1 MKSLQEVEKHYYR
14 DVGTFIDLV
23 CQRDMSCTKII
34 LVSTKADGEL
44 SSWLPSWI
52 PVWLTSWLPDWLT
65 LPLQPC
71 PDVLA
76 SIIQKAK
83 NHLSYLSYPDVQPE
97 VFLFDKILVTS
108 SKLASRD
115 QLHLLHTVI
124 EAMVKKVRPLSKKAI
139 PQSWF
144 AWLQKLRENP
154 SVLKTDLPDLIDR
167 QGPVNL
173 TVEEIK
179 QLERL
184 KDLLDLLE
192 TTPTTHDL
200 LKQERPTVE
209 KTFIIESRD
218 TIDGSKSEIMCP
230 KAQNISQGKFPLEEG
245 KKEEVDQVTQIP
257 QELPAHIRFFREM
270 TEILWYSTLPQLTH
284 LRNSTELRNQ
294 IITDPMYLIKALRSI
309 LKHNVKDSFDKRK
322 PVSTL
327 HYEDL
332 TQKGKIPFDVFEKI
346 YISKTTAENLQF
358 TAAEVWG
365 FLFQLDIA
373 CPLDDKRSLAFIPS
387 LINNE
392 MQEEFRKHLDE
403 TKISGS
409 SLCIQYTFERPSVG
423 IFNKLLSSFAKAHKI
438 GTTGGEIELAFVE
451 KVEEREME
459 ITAGVSGSVTT
470 YSSQEEEQQ
479 LYFLLHE
486 FETRVDPLHK
496 KGGISHHAHPVHKGI
511 RIYLQQKER
520 NAVTETVL
528 QFMGQIHKDFASV
541 LTDVYVRLVCPTC
554 LEEETTIDEGYLEV
568 GDELDLRSVKCS
580 TSKHDLPE
588 YFKEIFIPGDKSI
601 PQGNYQCTV
610 FMIRYLQLTF
620 YIY

>member
-1 MKSLQEVEKHYYR
+1 MTSLQEVEKHYYR

-115 QLHLLHTVI
+115 QLRMLHTVI

-154 SVLKTDLPDLIDR
+154 SVLITDLPDLIDR

-230 KAQNISQGKFPLEEG
+230 KA
-245 KKEEVDQVTQIP
+245 
-257 QELPAHIRFFREM
+257 
-270 TEILWYSTLPQLTH
+270 
-284 LRNSTELRNQ
+284 
-294 IITDPMYLIKALRSI
+294 
-309 LKHNVKDSFDKRK
+309 
-322 PVSTL
+322 
-327 HYEDL
+327 
-332 TQKGKIPFDVFEKI
+332 
-346 YISKTTAENLQF
+346 
-358 TAAEVWG
+358 
-365 FLFQLDIA
+365 
-373 CPLDDKRSLAFIPS
+373 
-387 LINNE
+387 
-392 MQEEFRKHLDE
+392 
-403 TKISGS
+403 
-409 SLCIQYTFERPSVG
+409 
-423 IFNKLLSSFAKAHKI
+423 
-438 GTTGGEIELAFVE
+438 
-451 KVEEREME
+451 
-459 ITAGVSGSVTT
+459 
-470 YSSQEEEQQ
+470 
-479 LYFLLHE
+479 
-486 FETRVDPLHK
+486 
-496 KGGISHHAHPVHKGI
+496 
-511 RIYLQQKER
+511 
-520 NAVTETVL
+520 
-528 QFMGQIHKDFASV
+528 
-541 LTDVYVRLVCPTC
+541 
-554 LEEETTIDEGYLEV
+554 
-568 GDELDLRSVKCS
+568 
-580 TSKHDLPE
+580 
-588 YFKEIFIPGDKSI
+588 
-601 PQGNYQCTV
+601 
-610 FMIRYLQLTF
+610 
-620 YIY
+620 